1 MIRPAI
7 ALAILASLT
16 ACAASP
22 TRCAAY
28 LGIAAHPTTIDAPD
42 HNGPNPLAQIG
53 GECRRGRLAAFAE
66 HESAIF
72 YRERGAG
79 WNVAGVR
86 WWSR

>member
-7 ALAILASLT
+7 LALLLTGCATIDCAS
-16 ACAASP
+16 
-22 TRCAAY
+22 Y
-28 LGIAAHPTTIDAPD
+28 LGIAAHPVNIDAPD
-42 HNGPNPLAQIG
+42 HKGPNPLAQIG
-53 GECRRGRLAAFAE
+53 GECRRGQLAAFAE

-86 WWSR
+86 WWMD